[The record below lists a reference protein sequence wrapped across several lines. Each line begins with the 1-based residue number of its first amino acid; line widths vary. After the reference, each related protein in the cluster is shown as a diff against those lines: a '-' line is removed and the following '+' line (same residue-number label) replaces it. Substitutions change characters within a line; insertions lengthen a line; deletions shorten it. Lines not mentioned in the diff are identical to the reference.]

1 MPQKPG
7 PNSSTRKLTLTP
19 DKNIS
24 FLIEKGFTP
33 VDLANLSPKHIEVL
47 KKISETH
54 PDEDDVE
61 EFVNDELNKV
71 GVSSWKD
78 IYSRTRHKKDLAIEV
93 FKDLYKELVNNTV
106 KGKKN
111 KRSNKKRGGGR
122 KRSLK
127 RSNKKRG
134 GGRKRSLKRRKSNRR
149 N

>member
-24 FLIEKGFTP
+24 FLIGKGFNP
-33 VDLANLSPKHIEVL
+33 ADLATLSPKHIEVL
-47 KKISETH
+47 KKLSENH
-54 PDEDDVE
+54 PDEDDVK
-61 EFVNDELNKV
+61 EFVNDELKKV
-71 GVSSWKD
+71 GVSSWE
-78 IYSRTRHKKDLAIEV
+78 DLLNDDKTTIKIFDE
-93 FKDLYKELVNNTV
+93 LYKELVNKTV

>member
-24 FLIEKGFTP
+24 FLIGKGFNP
-33 VDLANLSPKHIEVL
+33 VELANLSPEHIEVL
-47 KKISETH
+47 KKISKNH
-54 PDEDDVE
+54 PGDDVE
-61 EFVNDELNKV
+61 EFVNEELARED
-71 GVSSWKD
+71 VSSWKD
-78 IYSRTRHKKDLAIEV
+78 LFHDDTTTMTKTINIFD
-93 FKDLYKELVNNTV
+93 DLYKKLVNKTV